1 MATPSR
7 PPAGPA
13 PPAEPPEVLE
23 PAERAARSL
32 EQPLARLTP
41 DDLQA
46 LNEAWR
52 DAALADDDEAKT
64 TARRIAAR
72 LRRAKHEELH
82 PGCVRVEIDVPPLR
96 LDSRGDGVWFVQIN
110 NQRYHGR
117 VEVWQCE
124 AQTILELVHRAR
136 EVEAAR
142 LRSDGRDRR
151 PIDLDRETLAAR
163 VQAIRRA

>member
-7 PPAGPA
+7 PPPGP
-13 PPAEPPEVLE
+13 PPPEPPEELE

-32 EQPLARLTP
+32 ERPLARLTP
-41 DDLQA
+41 EDLHA

-52 DAALADDDEAKT
+52 DAILADDDESRA

-82 PGCVRVEIDVPPLR
+82 PGCVRVEIDVPQLPN
-96 LDSRGDGVWFVQIN
+96 GHFVQIN
-110 NQRYHGR
+110 QQRYIGR

-136 EVEAAR
+136 EVESAR
-142 LRSDGRDRR
+142 LRRDGRTD
-151 PIDLDRETLAAR
+151 IDLDREALTAR